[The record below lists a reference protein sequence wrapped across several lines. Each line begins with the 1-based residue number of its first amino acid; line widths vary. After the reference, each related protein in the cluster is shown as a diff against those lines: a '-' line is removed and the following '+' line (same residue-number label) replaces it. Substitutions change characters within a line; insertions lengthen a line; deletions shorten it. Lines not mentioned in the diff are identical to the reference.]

1 MAWCCH
7 WAGMMASWGEPNYTC
22 SIAYLMRR
30 HHLTRQFFRS
40 HETRRYSHVLGKGG
54 WARSH
59 FHKGKNN
66 NIRTKFGNLLNPPA
80 SCSNLN
86 TVGVLNLLPC
96 CNNDH
101 IQDLMH
107 SCMHQHQHGQ
117 IQEESEV
124 IEQHQ
129 IKLRQNIILWS
140 DLKIT
145 FPQCQPK
152 GETVLNKH
160 THRSGCKTFAW
171 LQ

>member
-1 MAWCCH
+1 
-7 WAGMMASWGEPNYTC
+7 
-22 SIAYLMRR
+22 MRR

-40 HETRRYSHVLGKGG
+40 HQTYHHNHFLGKGVS
-54 WARSH
+54 ARSH
-59 FHKGKNN
+59 FRRGKNN
-66 NIRTKFGNLLNPPA
+66 NIRTIFGNLQNPPA
-80 SCSNLN
+80 SCKNLN

-96 CNNDH
+96 CNNDR

-107 SCMHQHQHGQ
+107 SCMHQHQNGQ
-117 IQEESEV
+117 IQEESAV

-152 GETVLNKH
+152 GETVLNEC
-160 THRSGCKTFAW
+160 THRSGCNTIAW